1 MPLRHFHLSS
11 SKANRLLA
19 SAAERM
25 QLTHLRDLF
34 ASDDDRVQR
43 MSLELEGLYVDFS
56 KHRVDGEVMEL
67 LFKMANEAGLKDAIE
82 AQFSGEHIN
91 ATEDRAVLHTALRS
105 NEPLIVDGQ
114 ALRNDVNEVNER
126 MRRFTEAVR
135 SGVHK
140 GFTGKA
146 IDTVVN
152 IGIGGSD
159 LGPAMVVEALSP
171 TATLTAHFVS
181 NVDGADLASVLKRVN
196 PETTLFIVVS
206 KTFTTQ
212 ETLANAH
219 AARTWLI
226 EKLGNEA
233 AVNAHFAAVS
243 TNLPAVSDFGI
254 ATDNAFG
261 FWDWVG
267 GRYSLWSSVGLSIAL
282 ACGWSSFEALLKGA
296 HTADAHFRNAPWQ
309 GNIPVTMALLGIW
322 YRNYLKLSSQA
333 VIPYSHHLRR
343 FPAYLQQA
351 DMESNGK
358 YTGRDGKRIGWAS
371 GPVIWGEPGTNG
383 QHAFFQLLHQGT
395 DVIPVDFIA
404 FAAPLSQ
411 FKAHHTKLLA
421 NCIAQSEAL
430 MNGKTYDEV
439 ADSMRKAGKNDAEI
453 ARLAPFRVFDGNRPS
468 TTLLFPKLDAF
479 NLGMLIALYEHKI
492 FVQGVLWNVY
502 SYDQWGVE
510 LGKDLANRI
519 LPELESAGAE
529 DAEFDASTSELI
541 RRCKNSMV

>member
-1 MPLRHFHLSS
+1 M
-11 SKANRLLA
+11 
-19 SAAERM
+19 
-25 QLTHLRDLF
+25 
-34 ASDDDRVQR
+34 
-43 MSLELEGLYVDFS
+43 
-56 KHRVDGEVMEL
+56 
-67 LFKMANEAGLKDAIE
+67 
-82 AQFSGEHIN
+82 
-91 ATEDRAVLHTALRS
+91 
-105 NEPLIVDGQ
+105 
-114 ALRNDVNEVNER
+114 
-126 MRRFTEAVR
+126 
-135 SGVHK
+135 
-140 GFTGKA
+140 
-146 IDTVVN
+146 
-152 IGIGGSD
+152 
-159 LGPAMVVEALSP
+159 
-171 TATLTAHFVS
+171 
-181 NVDGADLASVLKRVN
+181 
-196 PETTLFIVVS
+196 
-206 KTFTTQ
+206 
-212 ETLANAH
+212 
-219 AARTWLI
+219 
-226 EKLGNEA
+226 
-233 AVNAHFAAVS
+233 
-243 TNLPAVSDFGI
+243 
-254 ATDNAFG
+254 
-261 FWDWVG
+261 
-267 GRYSLWSSVGLSIAL
+267 WSSVGLSIAL

-322 YRNYLKLSSQA
+322 YRNYLKLASQA

-411 FKAHHTKLLA
+411 FEAHHTKLLA

-439 ADSMRKAGKNDAEI
+439 ADSMRNSGKTDAEI

-492 FVQGVLWNVY
+492 FVQGVIWNVY

-510 LGKDLANRI
+510 LGKELANRI
-519 LPELESAGAE
+519 LPELEMPDYQGS
-529 DAEFDASTSELI
+529 EFDASTAELI
-541 RRCKNSMV
+541 RRCKNSIV

>member
-1 MPLRHFHLSS
+1 MPLRPFHLTS
-11 SKANRLLA
+11 SKANRSLA
-19 SAAERM
+19 LAAERM

-34 ASDDDRVQR
+34 ASDDDRVER

-67 LFKMANEAGLKDAIE
+67 LFKMADEAGLREAIV
-82 AQFSGEHIN
+82 AQFSGAHIN

-105 NEPLIVDGQ
+105 DEALIVDGQ
-114 ALRNDVNEVNER
+114 ALRKDVNEVNER

-181 NVDGADLASVLKRVN
+181 NVDGADLASVLKRAN

-226 EKLGNEA
+226 EKLGNET

-243 TNLPAVSDFGI
+243 TNLPAVSAFGI

-296 HTADAHFRNAPWQ
+296 QTADTHFRNEAWQ

-322 YRNYLKLSSQA
+322 YRNYLKLASQA

-395 DVIPVDFIA
+395 DIVPVDFIA

-411 FKAHHTKLLA
+411 FEAHHTKLLA

-439 ADSMRKAGKNDAEI
+439 ADSMREAGKSETEI

-468 TTLLFPKLDAF
+468 TTFLFPKLEAF

-510 LGKDLANRI
+510 LGKELANRI
-519 LPELESAGAE
+519 LPAIENRDSE
-529 DAEFDASTSELI
+529 DAEFDASTAELI
-541 RRCKNSMV
+541 RRCKKSID